1 MGGRSAA
8 ARDIV
13 EALKER
19 TKHSLTHYD
28 SRGRI
33 RMVDVTAKAATERK
47 ATARGFVRIA
57 ANALA
62 KVRKMKMPKGNPFEI
77 ARIAGIAAA
86 KRTSE
91 LIPLCH
97 PLLLTHIDVAT
108 ELCENG
114 VEIVSQ
120 VTATGPTG
128 VEMEALTATAIAALT
143 LYDMCKA
150 LDRSMEIS
158 GIHLVEKAG
167 GRSGHYIRPKSARGR
182 R

>member
-1 MGGRSAA
+1 MKRRA
-8 ARDIV
+8 
-13 EALKER
+13 K
-19 TKHSLTHYD
+19 KSLTHYD
-28 SRGRI
+28 ARGRV
-33 RMVDVTAKAATERK
+33 RMVDVTPKAATERK

-57 ANALA
+57 KRALT
-62 KVRKMKMPKGNPFEI
+62 KVRSLKAPKGNPLEI

-128 VEMEALTATAIAALT
+128 VEMEALTATAVAALT

-150 LDRSMEIS
+150 LDRSMEILE
-158 GIHLVEKAG
+158 ICLVEKSG
-167 GRSGHYIRPKSARGR
+167 GRSGHYVRPESARR
-182 R
+182 QR

>member
-1 MGGRSAA
+1 MKRRGK
-8 ARDIV
+8 D
-13 EALKER
+13 
-19 TKHSLTHYD
+19 SLTHYD
-28 SRGRI
+28 ARGRV
-33 RMVDVTAKAATERK
+33 RMVDVTPKAATERK

-57 ANALA
+57 KRALT
-62 KVRKMKMPKGNPFEI
+62 KVRALKTPKGNPLEI

-128 VEMEALTATAIAALT
+128 VEMEALTATAVAALT

-150 LDRSMEIS
+150 LDRGMEIS
-158 GIHLVEKAG
+158 EICLVEKSG
-167 GRSGHYIRPKSARGR
+167 GRSGHYVRPGPARGR
-182 R
+182 K

>member
-1 MGGRSAA
+1 MKRRA
-8 ARDIV
+8 
-13 EALKER
+13 K
-19 TKHSLTHYD
+19 KSLTHYD
-28 SRGRI
+28 ARGRV
-33 RMVDVTAKAATERK
+33 RMVDVTPKAATERK

-57 ANALA
+57 KNALT
-62 KVRKMKMPKGNPFEI
+62 KVRALKTPKGNPLEI

-128 VEMEALTATAIAALT
+128 VEMEALTATAVAALT

-150 LDRSMEIS
+150 MDRGMEIS
-158 GIHLVEKAG
+158 EICLVEKSG
-167 GRSGHYIRPKSARGR
+167 GRSGHYVRPESARGQK
-182 R
+182 

>member
-1 MGGRSAA
+1 
-8 ARDIV
+8 
-13 EALKER
+13 
-19 TKHSLTHYD
+19 
-28 SRGRI
+28 
-33 RMVDVTAKAATERK
+33 MVDVTAKTATKRK
-47 ATARGFVRIA
+47 AVAHGFVHIA
-57 ANALA
+57 KSALA
-62 KVRKMKMPKGNPFEI
+62 KLRSMKTPKGNPFEI

-128 VEMEALTATAIAALT
+128 VEMEALTATAVAALT

-158 GIHLVEKAG
+158 QVYLMEKTG
-167 GRSGHYIRPKSARGR
+167 GRSGRYIRPKSARGR